1 MRVERASTG
10 IIGLDEMLHGGFLRG
25 TANLIEGAPGT
36 GKSTLG
42 MHFIHHGAQHGE
54 PGLILTF
61 ETVTSQYY
69 QDAQNFGWDFRAL
82 ENANQ
87 IRVLLTSPEAL
98 RNDLQTVNGQ
108 IETLIQQFGIQ
119 RILIDSL
126 SHFERITAEP
136 VALRQIV
143 YEFINGLRRLD
154 LTILLTRE
162 NAALLGETHDMEEDL
177 AFIVDGYIL
186 LRYVELDA
194 SVHKALLVLKLRGSD
209 HARDIRQYEITARGI
224 KVLARFKGQQ
234 GIMSGNPKPTA
245 AEAFVQAF
253 GRKTSGRQP

>member
-1 MRVERASTG
+1 MSSERAGTG
-10 IIGLDEMLHGGFLRG
+10 IVGLDEMLRGGFLRG

-42 MHFIHHGAQHGE
+42 MHFIQHGAQHGE

-61 ETVTSQYY
+61 EAFVSQYY
-69 QDAQNFGWDFRAL
+69 RDAQNFGWDFRAL
-82 ENANQ
+82 EDANQ
-87 IRVLLTSPEAL
+87 MRVILTNPEVL
-98 RNDLQTVNGQ
+98 RADLQTVNGQ
-108 IETLIQQFGIQ
+108 IETLVRQIGVQ

-126 SHFERITAEP
+126 SHFERITADP

-154 LTILLTRE
+154 LTVLMTRE
-162 NAALLGETHDMEEDL
+162 NAALLGETPDMEEDL
-177 AFIVDGYIL
+177 AFAVDGYIL
-186 LRYVELDA
+186 LRYVELAA
-194 SVHKALLVLKLRGSD
+194 SVRKALLVLKLRGSD

-224 KVLARFKGQQ
+224 EILTRFEGQQ
-234 GIMSGNPKPTA
+234 GIMSGNPKPSA

-253 GRKTSGRQP
+253 GRKSKQS